1 MKSVYFL
8 DSGNIDCKNQLFG
21 HGVLENQIQA
31 FSKTFKHWFK
41 DFWGPCL
48 FSKTFQALKIWKKKL
63 KDFRGPAR
71 ALLALVELNFA
82 DLRDRF
88 SSCSVFAYFYCIAA
102 FPLGYFIR
110 TKD

>member
-1 MKSVYFL
+1 MSVF
-8 DSGNIDCKNQLFG
+8 KNFPG
-21 HGVLENQIQA
+21 FENLE
-31 FSKTFKHWFK
+31 
-41 DFWGPCL
+41 
-48 FSKTFQALKIWKKKL
+48 KKL